1 MKLVFFGPPGVG
13 KGTAAARLSKEKN
26 IPHISTG
33 ELFRE
38 AVKNQTEL
46 GKKVQSIID
55 AGALVPD
62 TVTIELVRDRL
73 SKADIETG
81 YILDGFP
88 RTLEQAEALSGMC
101 SLCKV
106 VNLVADD
113 SIIIERLSGR
123 RVCRAQGHTFHVTY
137 MAPKEEG
144 ICDICGSELYQRKDD
159 SKEAVQERLD
169 VYRKQTK
176 PLINYYRNHGIL
188 LDIDASPSPDEV
200 YGSVV
205 AKL

>member
-33 ELFRE
+33 DLFRE
-38 AVKNQTEL
+38 AVKNQTDL
-46 GKKVQSIID
+46 GKKVQSIMES
-55 AGALVPD
+55 GALVPD
-62 TVTIELVRDRL
+62 GVTIELVRERL
-73 SKADIETG
+73 SKDDTEAG

-88 RTLEQAEALSGMC
+88 RTTEQAEALSEMC
-101 SLCKV
+101 SLDTV
-106 VNLVADD
+106 VNFVADD
-113 SIIIERLSGR
+113 SIIVERLSGR

-137 MAPKEEG
+137 MPPKKEG

-176 PLINYYRNHGIL
+176 PLINYYRDLGIL
-188 LDIDASPSPDEV
+188 LDIDASPPPDEV
-200 YGSVV
+200 YSSVI